1 MVSPGKVQE
10 ILGCRRLCSLRG
22 LARGR
27 QGFQGP
33 GLPGPWAGEAVT
45 GGDVPTAGG
54 RAQVQGVHG
63 TSREKSE
70 VPSVGRPALPHAPP
84 KCPRWASGSY
94 PLKSVAPKRLQHVGA
109 PNGVDRLALNR
120 MEALYEIRLEVR
132 EELSDETSK
141 EMAWQYANPLEPG
154 EERGEGKE
162 K

>member
-1 MVSPGKVQE
+1 MSPA
-10 ILGCRRLCSLRG
+10 LLP
-22 LARGR
+22 A
-27 QGFQGP
+27 GP
-33 GLPGPWAGEAVT
+33 GPRQAGLPRPWPSGSL
-45 GGDVPTAGG
+45 GGGGGDRRDVPTAGG